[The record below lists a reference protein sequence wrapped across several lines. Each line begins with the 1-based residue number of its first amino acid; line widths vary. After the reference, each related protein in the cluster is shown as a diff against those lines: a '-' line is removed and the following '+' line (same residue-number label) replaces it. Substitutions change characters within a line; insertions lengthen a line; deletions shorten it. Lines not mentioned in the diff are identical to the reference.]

1 MKKIAALTN
10 VPRDDELKITTRA
23 EKLMKE
29 WTDFINRSEGGGAS
43 AANGSADKAD
53 KAEATTSPATND
65 AAAPAAPA
73 ASAPAAEDAPAPEAP
88 APEEPTAPDT
98 EEIKVD
104 A

>member
-10 VPRDDELKITTRA
+10 VPRDDEFKITSRA

-29 WTDFINRSEGGGAS
+29 WTDFINRSEGGGA
-43 AANGSADKAD
+43 AANGSADKAE
-53 KAEATTSPATND
+53 KATSTSPANND
-65 AAAPAAPA
+65 AAAQPAPAAPA
-73 ASAPAAEDAPAPEAP
+73 VEEAPAVDAPAPDESA
-88 APEEPTAPDT
+88 APDT

>member
-1 MKKIAALTN
+1 MKKIAALTS
-10 VPRDDELKITTRA
+10 VPRDDEFKITSRA

-29 WTDFINRSEGGGAS
+29 WTDFINISEGGG

-53 KAEATTSPATND
+53 KPASASPATND

-73 ASAPAAEDAPAPEAP
+73 APAAEKAPVPDAPAQD
-88 APEEPTAPDT
+88 EPTAPDT